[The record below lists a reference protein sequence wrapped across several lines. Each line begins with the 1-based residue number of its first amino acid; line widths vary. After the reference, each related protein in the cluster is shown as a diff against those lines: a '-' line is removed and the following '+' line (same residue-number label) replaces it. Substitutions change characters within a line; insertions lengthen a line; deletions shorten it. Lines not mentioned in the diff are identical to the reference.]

1 MRSKGEIEAVLAEEL
16 RYKDDPNYP
25 MELHDYAHN
34 AGWIEALEWVLRGED
49 NESSD

>member
-34 AGWIEALEWVLRGED
+34 AGWIEALEFVLGVS
-49 NESSD
+49 NE